1 MTPEEFLK
9 RWKSAV
15 AAHDPDLFEGL
26 IAKDG
31 VISSPAFWAPK
42 GPRSYVMTILRAVSD
57 AFDDFVYDKDWIDGK
72 EIILEFTA
80 QIGDTKMRGIDRITL
95 NDDGHINHI
104 EIMIRPVNALMVMAE
119 QVANYVAKHGDGV
132 TL

>member
-15 AAHDPDLFEGL
+15 ADHDPDLFEDL
-26 IAKDG
+26 IAEDA

-42 GPRSYVMTILRAVSD
+42 GPRTYVMTILRAVSS
-57 AFDDFVYDKDWIDGK
+57 AFDSFVYDKDWLNGK

-80 QIGDTKMRGIDRITL
+80 QIGGTRMRGIDRITL
-95 NDDGHINHI
+95 SDDGLIAHI

-119 QVANYVAKHGDGV
+119 QVADYVAKHDDNEPS
-132 TL
+132 